1 MAEPKWVISM
11 GSCCNSGGMYD
22 VYSVVQGLNQI
33 IPVDVHVTGCPPR
46 PEALE
51 HALTILQKKIISEEK
66 PARSV
71 LHLRGGTQGTTR
83 PILIDGET
91 KSRDTRGP
99 GMEGIPIRGT
109 SVTPPLFWDSR
120 SDLMWTPPAHRIEL
134 HERDKSLAQ
143 ILKEKFG
150 DAIRQT
156 PETSDMLTYHV
167 TGKSRQGSAEVS
179 ENRSVTQIP
188 AAG

>member
-1 MAEPKWVISM
+1 
-11 GSCCNSGGMYD
+11 MYD

-51 HALTILQKKIISEEK
+51 HALTILQKKIISQEK

-71 LHLRGGTQGTTR
+71 LHLRGGTQGTTN
-83 PILIDGET
+83 PILVDGDT

-120 SDLMWTPPAHRIEL
+120 SDLMWAPPAHRIEL

-150 DAIRQT
+150 DATQPDTGDFRYV
-156 PETSDMLTYHV
+156 DLLCD
-167 TGKSRQGSAEVS
+167 GKSGQGSAEVS